1 MRDDIEPAESTL
13 SSTPSA
19 PDTDPE
25 KKDQTHAELSETEL
39 EAGGNDADKAEA
51 RENGHGP
58 LEKTLSRKS
67 KHSVNSIATVPN
79 GGLLAWLQ
87 VLGAFFLFF
96 NSWCVCPPGGLPGWG
111 SIYLG

>member
-13 SSTPSA
+13 SSTASA

-25 KKDQTHAELSETEL
+25 KKDQAHAELSETDV
-39 EAGGNDADKAEA
+39 EAGGPE
-51 RENGHGP
+51 HGP
-58 LEKTLSRKS
+58 LEKTASRKS
-67 KHSVNSIATVPN
+67 KHSVNSVSTVPN

-96 NSWCVCPPGGLPGWG
+96 NSW
-111 SIYLG
+111 